1 VKLQVECEN
10 STCDLNGIKRDYL
23 IVNEVIYDRTDYA
36 NPPPLPPE
44 SNVPCMHSIFIDPST
59 IPNYGKRVVLLSSV
73 SRVEKN
79 VMVKNEVMSGRLL
92 LSSVS
97 RAESVSRAKK
107 IVKVKNEVMSGRL
120 FQSVYRVNSNINLN
134 KRLQIVLPMFL
145 QLVCE

>member
-1 VKLQVECEN
+1 LTRESETIVFFDCDDVDATQQEVGKYSIKKLYDDSILNVKLQVECEN

-73 SRVEKN
+73 SRVE
-79 VMVKNEVMSGRLL
+79 
-92 LSSVS
+92 
-97 RAESVSRAKK
+97 
-107 IVKVKNEVMSGRL
+107 
-120 FQSVYRVNSNINLN
+120 
-134 KRLQIVLPMFL
+134 
-145 QLVCE
+145 